1 MVLAKLHKILKLFS
15 LSEHQHDRLEIGSGS
30 VRMHLDEDLEE
41 RISFWTSVW
50 SVMNPVKREK
60 NSESWKDP
68 KAFRAPDE
76 NVTVKSKIEL

>member
-1 MVLAKLHKILKLFS
+1 
-15 LSEHQHDRLEIGSGS
+15 
-30 VRMHLDEDLEE
+30 MHLDEDLEE

-50 SVMNPVKREK
+50 SVMNLVKREK